1 MERMNARKLGARLT
15 MDLQSYVA
23 SLAKRVPIV
32 GALRGY
38 RGAWFRADLIAGI
51 SVCVVMIPSVL
62 AYAEL
67 AGLPPQQGLYAA
79 LVGMIG
85 YALFA
90 SSRQVIGGPD
100 AALTLLLAGAIGP
113 LVAGDVSRAA
123 SLAALVALLGGA
135 ILLLAA
141 VFRIGVIAELFS
153 KSVLVGYM
161 SGAALILAST
171 QLGKLF
177 GIRLVAR
184 DFFPI
189 LRELFGRLGETHG
202 LTLALGAG
210 FIAIIEVL
218 RRLSPKAPG
227 ALIVCVLAVGVSLAF
242 DLPSRG
248 VKVIGEVSRG
258 LPHPGLP
265 AVSLDDIR
273 TLLPGAL
280 AIALLTFPDAILIAR
295 AFGAK
300 NRYEIRPNQELVA
313 LAAANFAAGLFQGF
327 SVGASQSRTVVNDAT
342 GGKTQMVSLIASG
355 LLIAFL
361 LAFTSA
367 LEPLPTV
374 ALAAILVSAG
384 IHLVELRSYRTFFRI
399 SPSAG
404 WLALIV
410 ALGVL
415 IVGVIPGILVGVG
428 LSLGHLLARLARPTD
443 AVLQEVAGTGGFHDV
458 GTGVQTHTVPGL
470 IAYRFYAPLLFTNAE
485 HFARRIRSLVA
496 ESPQP
501 VKWVLVDVQ
510 AVTDIDV
517 NGTEVVQQLVEDLA
531 AQGVSLKFARANRPL
546 RAAVERIGL
555 GENLP
560 QEWLFPSV
568 HAAVAAFRRQ
578 ESGGA
583 NAARTAP

>member
-1 MERMNARKLGARLT
+1 MTT
-15 MDLQSYVA
+15 MV
-23 SLAKRVPIV
+23 SLAKWVPIV
-32 GALRGY
+32 GAFRGY
-38 RGAWFRADLIAGI
+38 QRAWFRADLVAGI
-51 SVCVVMIPSVL
+51 SVCIVMIPSVL

-67 AGLPPQQGLYAA
+67 AGLPPRHGLYAA
-79 LVGMIG
+79 LAGMIG

-90 SSRQVIGGPD
+90 SSRQVIAGPD
-100 AALTLLLAGAIGP
+100 AALTLLFASAIGP
-113 LVAGDVSRAA
+113 LVAGDVSRAV
-123 SLAALVALLGGA
+123 SLAALVALLGGT

-153 KSVLVGYM
+153 KSVLVGFM
-161 SGAALILAST
+161 SGAALILSST

-189 LRELFGRLGETHG
+189 LRELFGRLGETHW
-202 LTLALGAG
+202 LTFVLGAG
-210 FIAIIEVL
+210 FIAILEVL
-218 RRLSPKAPG
+218 RRISPKAPG
-227 ALIVCVLAVGVSLAF
+227 ALIVCVLAVGVSLLL

-248 VKVIGEVSRG
+248 VKVIGEVTQG
-258 LPHPGLP
+258 LPYPALP
-265 AVSLDDIR
+265 AASLDDIR
-273 TLLPGAL
+273 TLLPAAL

-327 SVGASQSRTVVNDAT
+327 SVGASQSRTVINDAS
-342 GGKTQMVSLIASG
+342 GGKSQMVSLVASG

-361 LAFTSA
+361 LALTPA

-384 IHLVELRSYRTFFRI
+384 IHLVDVRAYRTFFRI
-399 SPSAG
+399 SPRGG

-428 LSLGHLLARLARPTD
+428 LSLCYLLARLARPTD
-443 AVLQEVAGTGGFHDV
+443 AVLQEVPGTGSFHDI
-458 GTGVQTHTVPGL
+458 GSDVQTHTVPGL
-470 IAYRFYAPLLFTNAE
+470 IAYRFYAPLFFANAE
-485 HFARRIRSLVA
+485 HFSRRIRSLVA

-510 AVTDIDV
+510 AVTEIDV
-517 NGTEVVQQLVEDLA
+517 NGAEVVQQLVEDLA

-546 RAAVERIGL
+546 RATVERIGL
-555 GENLP
+555 GEHLR
-560 QEWLFPSV
+560 QEWHFPSV
-568 HAAVAAFRRQ
+568 HAAVEAFRRQ
-578 ESGGA
+578 ESAGA
-583 NAARTAP
+583 NAPRREP

>member
-1 MERMNARKLGARLT
+1 M
-15 MDLQSYVA
+15 A
-23 SLAKRVPIV
+23 SLARWVPIV

-67 AGLPPQQGLYAA
+67 AGLPPQQGLYAPLA
-79 LVGMIG
+79 GMIG

-90 SSRQVIGGPD
+90 SSRQVIVGPD

-113 LVAGDVSRAA
+113 LVAGDVSRAV
-123 SLAALVALLGGA
+123 SLAALVALLGGT

-141 VFRIGVIAELFS
+141 VCRIGVIAELFS

-161 SGAALILAST
+161 SGAALIIAST

-177 GIRLVAR
+177 GIKLDAR
-184 DFFPI
+184 EFFPT
-189 LRELFGRLGETHG
+189 LRELFGRLGETHW
-202 LTLALGAG
+202 LTLLLGFG
-210 FIAIIEVL
+210 FIAILEVL
-218 RRLSPKAPG
+218 RRISPKAPG

-242 DLPSRG
+242 DLASRG
-248 VKVIGEVSRG
+248 VMVIGEVKRG
-258 LPHPGLP
+258 LPQLGWP
-265 AVSLDDIR
+265 APSLNDVR

-280 AIALLTFPDAILIAR
+280 AIALLTFPEAILIAR
-295 AFGAK
+295 AFSAK
-300 NRYEIRPNQELVA
+300 NRYEIKANQELVA

-327 SVGASQSRTVVNDAT
+327 SVGASQSRTVINDAS
-342 GGKTQMVSLIASG
+342 GGKTQVVSLIASA

-361 LAFTSA
+361 LALTPI

-384 IHLVELRSYRTFFRI
+384 IHLVEVHAYRRFFRI
-399 SPSAG
+399 SPGAG

-428 LSLGHLLARLARPTD
+428 LSLGYLLARLARPTD
-443 AVLQEVAGTGGFHDV
+443 AVLQEVPGTGGFHDV
-458 GTGVQTHTVPGL
+458 GAGVQTHTVPGL
-470 IAYRFYAPLLFTNAE
+470 IAYRFYAPLTFANAE

-510 AVTDIDV
+510 AMTEIDV
-517 NGTEVVQQLVEDLA
+517 NGTEVVQQLVEELA
-531 AQGVSLKFARANRPL
+531 AQGVALKFARANRPL

-555 GENLP
+555 SEKIS

-568 HAAVAAFRRQ
+568 HAAVEAFRRQ
-578 ESGGA
+578 ESAGED
-583 NAARTAP
+583 AARSEP

>member
-1 MERMNARKLGARLT
+1 M
-15 MDLQSYVA
+15 V
-23 SLAKRVPIV
+23 SLSKWVPIV

-38 RGAWFRADLIAGI
+38 QKAWFRADLIAGI

-67 AGLPPQQGLYAA
+67 AGLPPQQGLYASLA
-79 LVGMIG
+79 GMIG

-90 SSRQVIGGPD
+90 SSRQVIAGPD
-100 AALTLLLAGAIGP
+100 AALTLFLAGAIGP
-113 LVAGDVSRAA
+113 LVAGDVTRAV

-141 VFRIGVIAELFS
+141 VFRIGVIADLLS
-153 KSVLVGYM
+153 KSVLVGFM

-177 GIRLVAR
+177 GIKLVAR

-189 LRELFGRLGETHG
+189 LRELFGRLGETHW
-202 LTLALGAG
+202 LTFALGVG
-210 FIAIIEVL
+210 FIAILEGL
-218 RRLSPKAPG
+218 RRISPKAPG
-227 ALIVCVLAVGVSLAF
+227 ALIVCVLAVGVSLGF

-248 VKVIGEVSRG
+248 VKVIGEVTQG
-258 LPHPGLP
+258 LPQPGLP
-265 AVSLDDIR
+265 GVSLDDIR

-280 AIALLTFPDAILIAR
+280 VIALLTFPDAILIAR

-313 LAAANFAAGLFQGF
+313 LAAANFSAGLFQGF
-327 SVGASQSRTVVNDAT
+327 SVGASQSRTVVNDAS
-342 GGKTQMVSLIASG
+342 GGKTPMVSLVASA

-361 LAFTSA
+361 LALTPA

-374 ALAAILVSAG
+374 ALAAILINAG
-384 IHLVELRSYRTFFRI
+384 LHLVEVHAYRTFFRI
-399 SPSAG
+399 SPRAG
-404 WLALIV
+404 WLALVV
-410 ALGVL
+410 ALGVI

-428 LSLGHLLARLARPTD
+428 LSLCYLLARLARPTD
-443 AVLQEVAGTGGFHDV
+443 AVLQEVPGTGSFHDV
-458 GTGVQTHTVPGL
+458 GTDVQAHTVPGL
-470 IAYRFYAPLLFTNAE
+470 IAYRFYAPLLFANAE

-496 ESPQP
+496 ESTQP

-510 AVTDIDV
+510 AVTEIDV
-517 NGTEVVQQLVEDLA
+517 NGAEVVQQLVEDLA
-531 AQGVSLKFARANRPL
+531 AQGVALKFARANRPL

-555 GENLP
+555 REHLR
-560 QEWLFPSV
+560 QEWLFSSV
-568 HAAVAAFRRQ
+568 HAAVEAFRAKNQ
-578 ESGGA
+578 PE
-583 NAARTAP
+583 RTLQGENREQ

>member
-1 MERMNARKLGARLT
+1 M
-15 MDLQSYVA
+15 S
-23 SLAKRVPIV
+23 SLAKWVPII
-32 GALRGY
+32 GTLRRY

-51 SVCVVMIPSVL
+51 SVCVVLIPSVL

-79 LVGMIG
+79 VAAMIG

-90 SSRQVIGGPD
+90 SSPQVIAGPD
-100 AALTLLLAGAIGP
+100 AALTLLLASAISP
-113 LVAGDVSRAA
+113 LVAGDVSRAV

-135 ILLLAA
+135 IILLAA
-141 VFRIGVIAELFS
+141 MFRIGVIAELFS

-189 LRELFGRLGETHG
+189 LQELSGRLGETHR
-202 LTLALGAG
+202 LTFVLGAG
-210 FIAIIEVL
+210 FIAILEVL
-218 RRLSPKAPG
+218 RRISPKAPG
-227 ALIVCVLAVGVSLAF
+227 ALIVCVLAVGVSLVF

-248 VKVIGEVSRG
+248 VTVIGEVPQG
-258 LPHPGLP
+258 LPQPGLAAP
-265 AVSLDDIR
+265 SLDDIR

-295 AFGAK
+295 AFSAK
-300 NRYEIRPNQELVA
+300 NRYEINPNQELVA

-327 SVGASQSRTVVNDAT
+327 PVGASQSRTVINDAS
-342 GGKTQMVSLIASG
+342 GGKTQMVSLVASG

-361 LAFTSA
+361 LALTPI
-367 LEPLPTV
+367 LKPLPTV
-374 ALAAILVSAG
+374 ALAAILINAG
-384 IHLVELRSYRTFFRI
+384 IHLVEVHTYRAFFRI
-399 SPSAG
+399 SPRAG

-428 LSLGHLLARLARPTD
+428 LSLGYLLARLARPTD
-443 AVLQEVAGTGGFHDV
+443 AVLQEVPGTGRFHDV
-458 GTGVQTHTVPGL
+458 GADVQTHTVPGL
-470 IAYRFYAPLLFTNAE
+470 IAYRFYAPLFFANAE

-496 ESPQP
+496 KSTQP

-510 AVTDIDV
+510 AVTEIDV
-517 NGTEVVQQLVEDLA
+517 NGVEVVQQLLEDLA
-531 AQGVSLKFARANRPL
+531 AHGVALRFARANRPL

-555 GENLP
+555 AANLR

-568 HAAVAAFRRQ
+568 HDAVEAFRRQ
-578 ESGGA
+578 ESAGE
-583 NAARTAP
+583 NAPRREP

>member
-1 MERMNARKLGARLT
+1 MTT
-15 MDLQSYVA
+15 MV
-23 SLAKRVPIV
+23 SLAKWVPIV
-32 GALRGY
+32 GAFRGY
-38 RGAWFRADLIAGI
+38 QRAWFRADLVSRIRLCI
-51 SVCVVMIPSVL
+51 EMIPSVL

-67 AGLPPQQGLYAA
+67 AGLPPRHGLYAA
-79 LVGMIG
+79 LAGMIG

-90 SSRQVIGGPD
+90 SSRQVIAGPD

-113 LVAGDVSRAA
+113 LVAGDVSRAV
-123 SLAALVALLGGA
+123 SLSALVALLGGA

-171 QLGKLF
+171 PLGKLF

-189 LRELFGRLGETHG
+189 LRELFVRLGETHW
-202 LTLALGAG
+202 LTFALGAG
-210 FIAIIEVL
+210 FIAILEAL
-218 RRLSPKAPG
+218 RRISPKVPG
-227 ALIVCVLAVGVSLAF
+227 PLIVCVLAVSVSLVF

-248 VKVIGEVSRG
+248 VKVIGAVTQG
-258 LPHPGLP
+258 LPQPGLP
-265 AVSLDDIR
+265 AASLDDIR
-273 TLLPGAL
+273 TLLPAAL

-295 AFGAK
+295 VFGAK

-327 SVGASQSRTVVNDAT
+327 SVGASQSRTVINDAS
-342 GGKTQMVSLIASG
+342 GGKTQMVSLVASG

-361 LAFTSA
+361 LALTPV

-384 IHLVELRSYRTFFRI
+384 IHLVEVHAYRTFFRI
-399 SPSAG
+399 SPRAG

-428 LSLGHLLARLARPTD
+428 LSLGYLLARLARPTD
-443 AVLQEVAGTGGFHDV
+443 AVLQEVPGTGSFHDV
-458 GTGVQTHTVPGL
+458 GADVQTHTVPGL
-470 IAYRFYAPLLFTNAE
+470 IAYRFYAPLFFANAE

-510 AVTDIDV
+510 AVTEIDV
-517 NGTEVVQQLVEDLA
+517 NGAEVVQQLVEELA

-546 RAAVERIGL
+546 RATVARIGL
-555 GENLP
+555 GEHLR
-560 QEWLFPSV
+560 QEWHFPSV
-568 HAAVAAFRRQ
+568 HAAVEAFRRQ
-578 ESGGA
+578 ESADA
-583 NAARTAP
+583 NAPRREP

>member
-1 MERMNARKLGARLT
+1 MTAM
-15 MDLQSYVA
+15 V
-23 SLAKRVPIV
+23 SLAKWVPIV

-38 RGAWFRADLIAGI
+38 QRAWFRADLIAGI
-51 SVCVVMIPSVL
+51 SVCIVMIPSVL

-67 AGLPPQQGLYAA
+67 AGLPPRHGLYAA
-79 LVGMIG
+79 LAGMIG

-90 SSRQVIGGPD
+90 SSRQVIAGPD
-100 AALTLLLAGAIGP
+100 AALTLLFASAIGP
-113 LVAGDVSRAA
+113 LVAGDVSRAV
-123 SLAALVALLGGA
+123 SLAALVALLGGT

-153 KSVLVGYM
+153 KSVLVGFM

-177 GIRLVAR
+177 GIRLVAQ

-189 LRELFGRLGETHG
+189 LRELFGRLGETHW
-202 LTLALGAG
+202 LTFVLGAG
-210 FIAIIEVL
+210 FIAILEVL
-218 RRLSPKAPG
+218 RRISPKAPG
-227 ALIVCVLAVGVSLAF
+227 ALIVCVLAVGVSLLL

-248 VKVIGEVSRG
+248 VKVIGEVTQG
-258 LPHPGLP
+258 LPYPALP
-265 AVSLDDIR
+265 AASLDDIR
-273 TLLPGAL
+273 TLLPAAL

-327 SVGASQSRTVVNDAT
+327 SVGASQSRTVINDAS
-342 GGKTQMVSLIASG
+342 GGKTQMVSLVASG

-361 LAFTSA
+361 LALTPA

-384 IHLVELRSYRTFFRI
+384 IHLVDVRAYRTFFRI
-399 SPSAG
+399 SPRGG

-428 LSLGHLLARLARPTD
+428 LSLCYLLARLARPTD
-443 AVLQEVAGTGGFHDV
+443 AVLQEVPGTGSFHDV
-458 GTGVQTHTVPGL
+458 GADVQTHTVPGL
-470 IAYRFYAPLLFTNAE
+470 IAYRFYAPLFFANAE
-485 HFARRIRSLVA
+485 HFSRRIRSLVA

-510 AVTDIDV
+510 AVTEIDV
-517 NGTEVVQQLVEDLA
+517 NGAEVVQQLVEDLA

-546 RAAVERIGL
+546 RATVERIGL
-555 GENLP
+555 GEHLRR
-560 QEWLFPSV
+560 EWHFPSV
-568 HAAVAAFRRQ
+568 HAAVEAFRRQ
-578 ESGGA
+578 ESAGA
-583 NAARTAP
+583 NAPRREP